1 MIKSELCDQIAAKIP
16 ELSEKSVANGVNHIL
31 KTMEEAL
38 HASQH
43 IEIRG
48 FGSFTLRHFA
58 ERESQNPKT
67 GEKLMLPA
75 GKKIHFKP
83 GKELRERVN
92 VIQHDLNK

>member
-1 MIKSELCDQIAAKIP
+1 MIKSELSDQIAAKLP

-38 HASQH
+38 VACQH

-48 FGSFTLRHFA
+48 FGSFTLRDVA
-58 ERESQNPKT
+58 ARESQNPKT

-75 GKKIHFKP
+75 SKKIHFKP
-83 GKELRERVN
+83 GKNLRERVN
-92 VIQHDLNK
+92 VIQNNK

>member
-1 MIKSELCDQIAAKIP
+1 MIKSELSDQIAAKMP
-16 ELSEKSVANGVNHIL
+16 QLSEKCITQGINHIL
-31 KTMEEAL
+31 ITMEEAL
-38 HASQH
+38 QASQH

-67 GEKLMLPA
+67 GEKFMLPA

-83 GKELRERVN
+83 GKNLRERLN
-92 VIQHDLNK
+92 VIQDNK